1 MDYFAGMRAFVRAV
15 ELGSFSKAAE
25 EAGVKVS
32 TVSRYVSGLEADL
45 GAAIL
50 NRSTR
55 SLHLTEAGQ
64 AFFERSVRILSDVE
78 EARDAVRCLNAR
90 PQGLLRIAL
99 PVTFGRRHV
108 MPHMGDFLDANPDIR
123 IDAMLTD
130 TLVDLIEAGVDV
142 AVRTGVMADSNLVA
156 KRLASEIFV
165 LAGSPGYLS
174 HHPEPQAPADLLT
187 HECLLSNRHAGR
199 AWHFR
204 EAKKPEDPFSEIE
217 GDGRMRAN
225 DLEVLRQAV
234 IDGKGVALLPAWLCH
249 AELQDK
255 RMQAVLPQWTWRPPP
270 GSERAIWALYPP
282 KKIVS
287 PKVKAFLAFLGTR
300 FSRSSRWETNGLTAD

>member
-1 MDYFAGMRAFVRAV
+1 MDYYAGMRAFVRAV

-25 EAGVKVS
+25 ESGVKVS

-64 AFFERSVRILSDVE
+64 AFYDRSVRILNDVE
-78 EARDAVRCLNAR
+78 EARDAVRSLNAR

-99 PVTFGRRHV
+99 PGAFGRRHV
-108 MPHMGDFLDANPDIR
+108 MPHMRAFLGANPNVRLDATL
-123 IDAMLTD
+123 AD
-130 TLVDLIEAGVDV
+130 TVVDLIEAGIDV
-142 AVRTGVMADSNLVA
+142 AVRIGVMADSNLVA
-156 KRLASEIFV
+156 KLLAPETFV
-165 LAGSPGYLS
+165 LVGSPDYLS
-174 HHPEPQAPADLLT
+174 CHPEPRAPADLAG
-187 HECLLSNRHAGR
+187 HECLLFAHPNRV
-199 AWHFR
+199 WHFR
-204 EAKKPEDPFSEIE
+204 EAADRDDAASDIE
-217 GDGRMRAN
+217 VGGRLRTN

-234 IDGKGVALLPAWLCH
+234 IAGGGIALLPVWLCH
-249 AELQDK
+249 CELQDG
-255 RMQAVLPQWTWRPPP
+255 RMKAVMPQWTWFPPP

-287 PKVKAFLAFLGTR
+287 PKVKAFLAFLSAR
-300 FSRSSRWETNGLTAD
+300 FGRPSRWESGPLLAD